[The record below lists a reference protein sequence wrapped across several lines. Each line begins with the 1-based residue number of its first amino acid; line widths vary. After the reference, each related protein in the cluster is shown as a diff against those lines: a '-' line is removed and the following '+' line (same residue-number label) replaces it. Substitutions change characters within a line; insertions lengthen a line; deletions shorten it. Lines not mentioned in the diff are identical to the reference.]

1 MIKIKDLQYRSLW
14 YKKNFYY
21 LKSGQSLSA
30 STNISANCQETTQ
43 IHQEIDDGLRL
54 SDILSDIDIFCQ
66 SCRANRKYRQCFSI
80 IESTFKRSISTKAKV
95 DKCIHISNIGFMYD
109 FCFITFDSTYNNS

>member
-14 YKKNFYY
+14 YKKNYYY

-30 STNISANCQETTQ
+30 STKISANCQETTQ

-54 SDILSDIDIFCQ
+54 SDILSDVDFDKYFSNVNGARSHLNLEQIVIIILFLFLIKYQ
-66 SCRANRKYRQCFSI
+66 QRKKYF
-80 IESTFKRSISTKAKV
+80 
-95 DKCIHISNIGFMYD
+95 NIV
-109 FCFITFDSTYNNS
+109 TLL